1 MTYDGDRSMDLSKY
15 QYVVG
20 YGIGQYYDYVKTQI
34 PDDIHLDY
42 LCDARWEQ
50 IGEKYDG
57 IEVISPD
64 TLSNFRN
71 TFVVVFSGNQRNFQS
86 ISSMLENMGFPY
98 MHADKVIDAMYS
110 ITGKQ
115 LKESGSTVHSDSRG
129 NRIIFSSDIEDT
141 VTISFQGNNNL
152 IKIEQGVSIGK
163 LNICCGREATCVVGK
178 GTEIEDAQI
187 FITDG
192 SVVIGEDCLFS
203 HQITL
208 RNHDTH
214 HIFDKNTGKRINYAG
229 NMKIGNHVWLGHG
242 VTLLGSA
249 EIGDNSIVG
258 TMAVTSGT
266 FPKEVIVAGNP
277 ARIVREHVCW
287 SKDNTNFYN
296 RNSLDE
302 CMAKEAEKYF

>member
-1 MTYDGDRSMDLSKY
+1 MDLSKY

-34 PDDIHLDY
+34 PADIHLDY

-64 TLSNFRN
+64 ILRN
-71 TFVVVFSGNQRNFQS
+71 LDNVFVIVFSGNYRNFQS
-86 ISSMLENMGFPY
+86 IGSMLEKMKIPY
-98 MHADKVIDAMYS
+98 THVGKLIDSEYTIS
-110 ITGKQ
+110 GKQ
-115 LKESGSTVHSDSRG
+115 LKKLGSEVYLDKRG
-129 NRIIFSSDIEDT
+129 NRIEFTEDIEDT
-141 VTISFQGNNNL
+141 VVITFLGNHNS
-152 IKIEQGVSIGK
+152 IKIGKGVSVGK
-163 LNICCGREATCVVGK
+163 LSVFCGKEAYCRIGE
-178 GTEIEDAQI
+178 GTEIEDAKI
-187 FITDG
+187 IITDG
-192 SVVIGEDCLFS
+192 SIVIGNDCLFS
-203 HQITL
+203 HQVTL

-214 HIFDKNTGKRINYAG
+214 HIFNKNTGKRINYAG
-229 NMKIGNHVWLGHG
+229 NMRIGNHVWLGHG
-242 VTLLGSA
+242 VTLLGSSD
-249 EIGDNSIVG
+249 IGDNSIVG
-258 TMAVTSGT
+258 TMAVTLGT

-302 CMAKEAEKYF
+302 CLAKEAEKYF